1 MIMLK
6 LSNAMTNISVVSLRT
21 GGQIGTAAQ
30 MIVNPNNLKIE
41 GWYVDDR
48 FSGQRR
54 ILLAN
59 DVRDIVPQGI
69 AVNDQDV
76 LSEPDELVRLK
87 PILEINF
94 QLSGKHVRS
103 QSGKKYGKVTDFAV
117 ETSGLIIKKI
127 YASQAIVKSLSS
139 GNLSIDRTQIVEI
152 TDSSIIVEDPTV
164 DGRVSATVPITA
176 P

>member
-1 MIMLK
+1 MLK
-6 LSNAMTNISVVSLRT
+6 LSNAMTNISVMSLRT
-21 GGQIGTAAQ
+21 GGQVGTAVQ
-30 MIVNPNNLKIE
+30 MIINPNNLKIE

-69 AVNDQDV
+69 AVNDQEV

-94 QLSGKHVRS
+94 QLTGKQVRS
-103 QSGKKYGKVTDFAV
+103 QGGKKYGKVTDFAV

-127 YASQAIVKSLSS
+127 YASQAIVKSLSD

-152 TDSSIIVEDPTV
+152 TNTSIIIEDPTV
-164 DGRVSATVPITA
+164 EDRVPATAVVTA